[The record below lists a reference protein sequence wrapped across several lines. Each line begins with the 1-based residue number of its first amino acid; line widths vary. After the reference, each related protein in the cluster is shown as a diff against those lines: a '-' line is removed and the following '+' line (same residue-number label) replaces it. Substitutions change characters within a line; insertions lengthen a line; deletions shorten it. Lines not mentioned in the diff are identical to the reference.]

1 MDRKDAAVSQLP
13 LRETASPPGKA
24 TGTSATPRLT
34 VVIAVHNGERIIE
47 RTLGALSESTFT
59 DFETVVVD
67 DASTD
72 RSAELAA
79 GYPVR
84 LVRLDRNR
92 GAGFARNEGARQAR
106 GEILFITDQ
115 DCLVEP
121 DTLGLA
127 TAAATGHPER
137 VVGGTYTPTP
147 ADGQRF
153 ASSFQSLHV
162 HYFETKHQRP
172 DYVAAHAMVVPRQLF
187 LHHGGFPE
195 TPILG
200 KLDGLAADV
209 QLCREMRRDGVEVL
223 ADPAIQ
229 VRHHFGFTVWR
240 SLVNAASKSYT
251 WTRYAL
257 AQGALLTDSGSAS
270 TEMKLGGIFS
280 GLLSAGL
287 LAALAAG
294 SLPLLLLSILPFFG
308 AIWVN
313 RRFYAFIRRERGV
326 PFLILAVLFYTMM
339 LDVILAASAL
349 ATLRHLTAGAKDDGR
364 TEKTGPDKGPVL

>member
-1 MDRKDAAVSQLP
+1 MDQRDTTVTDSP
-13 LRETASPPGKA
+13 VRETAKP
-24 TGTSATPRLT
+24 TGDAAHNSRAPQMS

-47 RTLGALSESTFT
+47 RTLGALAASSFT
-59 DFETVVVD
+59 DFETVVVN

-79 GYPVR
+79 RFPVR
-84 LVRLDRNR
+84 LVRLDWNR
-92 GAGFARNEGARQAR
+92 GAGFARNEGARQAH

-121 DTLGLA
+121 DTLGRA
-127 TAAATGHPER
+127 MEAAAGHPAR
-137 VVGGTYTPTP
+137 VVGGTYTTIP
-147 ADGQRF
+147 ADRQRF

-162 HYFETKHQRP
+162 HYFETKLERP

-187 LHHGGFPE
+187 LHYGGFPE
-195 TPILG
+195 KPIMG
-200 KLDGLAADV
+200 KMDGLAADV
-209 QLCREMRRDGVEVL
+209 HLCREMRADGVEVL
-223 ADPAIQ
+223 ADASIQ
-229 VRHHFGFTVWR
+229 VRHYFGFTVWN

-257 AQGALLTDSGSAS
+257 AQRALLTDSGSAS

-280 GLLSAGL
+280 GLFTAGL
-287 LAALAAG
+287 LPAILAG
-294 SLPLLLLSILPFFG
+294 SLPLWLLTLMPLAV

-313 RRFYAFIRRERGV
+313 RRFYGFIRRERGTA
-326 PFLILAVLFYTMM
+326 FLLRAVIFYTVM

-349 ATLRHLTAGAKDDGR
+349 GTIRHLTTRVKDAADTREAEPDGR
-364 TEKTGPDKGPVL
+364 PGP